1 MKGGNMA
8 IDLTD
13 DEKLMVVTQH
23 IKNLN
28 YNLYNLNLSLNE
40 AKAIAVPNQDMINGL
55 NLQVNDVNAQL
66 AVLQQEQSTL
76 QPTSATTTN

>member
-40 AKAIAVPNQDMINGL
+40 AKAIAVPNQDMINGI

>member
-1 MKGGNMA
+1 MA